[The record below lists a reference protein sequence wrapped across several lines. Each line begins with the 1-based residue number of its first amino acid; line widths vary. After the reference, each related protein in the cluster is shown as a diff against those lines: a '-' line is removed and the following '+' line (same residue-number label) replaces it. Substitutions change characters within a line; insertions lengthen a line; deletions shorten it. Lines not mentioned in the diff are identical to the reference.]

1 MQLTALVVSSDALG
15 AAILHKAMQV
25 TAFVCPVTAPPIGA
39 PVVVLVYTK
48 SGIVISASFAD
59 TGPKSGVIV
68 AVGDGEQNYKGEILP
83 VIGMNIGDTVYF
95 PEHTGTEIE
104 DEDGTKY
111 LLINSKNILAIKA

>member
-1 MQLTALVVSSDALG
+1 MIKPLG
-15 AAILHKAMQV
+15 AIILVKENK
-25 TAFVCPVTAPPIGA
+25 TEEKT
-39 PVVVLVYTK
+39 TK
-48 SGIVISASFAD
+48 YGIVISASFAD